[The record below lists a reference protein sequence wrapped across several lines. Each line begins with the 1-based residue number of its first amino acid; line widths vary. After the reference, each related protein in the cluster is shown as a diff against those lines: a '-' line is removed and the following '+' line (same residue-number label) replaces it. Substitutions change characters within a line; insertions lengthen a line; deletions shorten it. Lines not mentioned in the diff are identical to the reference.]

1 MASVTILAI
10 LLSIQDYMA
19 SIKKEIPRSETYCS
33 NSEEESD
40 PDGDAIPQLE
50 PVPEDIIQTVGNEH
64 REATQ
69 PTTISIDENSDKQAK
84 SKGRNSKAKTGRKAT
99 ANARKRA
106 STFTTSLEPATKK
119 LSTNVQQA
127 LPESSKVDEKIIA
140 ARMKEMVKFYSSF
153 F

>member
-50 PVPEDIIQTVGNEH
+50 PVPEDRIQKK
-64 REATQ
+64 ATQ

-84 SKGRNSKAKTGRKAT
+84 SKGRKSKAKIVRKAP

-127 LPESSKVDEKIIA
+127 LPESSQVDEKIKA
-140 ARMKEMVKFYSSF
+140 AKMKEMV
-153 F
+153 